1 MVDAFAALGLLPDLV
16 VRPQGAEFRAFD
28 AQLADQ
34 RGEPLIVGTPGGL
47 QAQLGG
53 DGFGVGRP
61 IGEERTGF
69 RVEEELAGPVAGT
82 EVVGEAEHGDAERV
96 RGHDD
101 HPVVHDDR
109 GCVAHALQ
117 QMPHAAA
124 DGLPAPAGGAVR
136 PRQVVQVGVLR
147 GIQAQRPADRVEH
160 RVGHLPAASLF
171 QADVVVGADPGQL
184 RDLFAA
190 QAGDAAPAVA
200 GETDVLR
207 AETSAPR
214 PEKVAELGIHPSSL
228 GAIPA
233 ADVVLP
239 GLC

>member
-1 MVDAFAALGLLPDLV
+1 MVDAFEALRLLPDLV
-16 VRPQGAEFRAFD
+16 IRPQGAELRALD

-34 RGEPLIVGTPGGL
+34 RGEPLVAGVPGRL

-61 IGEERTGF
+61 VREERAGL
-69 RVEEELAGPVAGT
+69 RVEEELTGPVAGT
-82 EVVGEAEHGDAERV
+82 KVVGEAEHGDAERV

-101 HPVVHDDR
+101 HPVVDDDR

-117 QMPHAAA
+117 QMPHTAA
-124 DGLPAPAGGAVR
+124 DGLPAASGGAVR
-136 PRQVVQVGVLR
+136 PREIVQVGVLR
-147 GIQAQRPADRVEH
+147 GVQAQRPADRVEH

-171 QADVVVGADPGQL
+171 QADVVVGADAGQL
-184 RDLFAA
+184 GDLFAA
-190 QAGDAAPAVA
+190 QAGDAAPAVT
-200 GETDVLR
+200 GETDVLGTE
-207 AETSAPR
+207 AGAPR
-214 PEKVAELGIHPSSL
+214 PKEVAELGIHPSSL

-233 ADVVLP
+233 AGVVLP